1 MFFHLQDILY
11 LAEHRKEMHI
21 MKWVDYI
28 ALTLTII
35 GAVVW
40 GLIGLFQFNL
50 VSSLFGESSF
60 FTRLRMPWLKEVT
73 MILSARPELS
83 TSSRMRS
90 A

>member
-1 MFFHLQDILY
+1 
-11 LAEHRKEMHI
+11 

-60 FTRLRMPWLKEVT
+60 FTRLIYDLVGLSGIYMLT
-73 MILSARPELS
+73 MYGRIRQGRE
-83 TSSRMRS
+83 
-90 A
+90 